1 MEAIELVY
9 YMSVG
14 SVKLVT
20 QYLSSQG
27 RKKLLNDLV
36 ENLVLERADESS
48 EVLLSELLD
57 VISEDEKEPVL
68 AKLHLFAI
76 RILNNQ
82 NYQISEKNG
91 FSSILMLSQK
101 LSKLTAT
108 LVDHVIGNLSRFVET
123 EKGGLNFETG
133 SRDLID
139 NYTFGKPDLCEPIQE
154 DVSTAMAL
162 RLLSFIEVL
171 SRDALIGHQP
181 TIDFYACILLG
192 FDDDKIREC
201 CSQIIRWRI
210 SFIKENSEMNLFVW
224 DVIQLLMNSPNQK
237 KVILAFVF
245 WLRYLNEQSI
255 QSLSMNSEYQEALQ
269 RDQYWS
275 FLKAGLMSK
284 VHEQRKYALS
294 IIKLTVNSIARS
306 FENSFIKWEI
316 SLEDRNLA
324 LWRKFCTLYE
334 IIGLDTSLHQAKAAS
349 RDIISIL
356 IEDSAIK
363 FPFALIILSIGFHAS
378 MESVRKFSLELV
390 LSIPS
395 NRLHLLHEDNYEFL
409 KNTFFPF
416 VFTANYYNTIRTES
430 GYECPFGDKVIKFLS
445 GCLQDLSQK
454 QHVRR
459 LTHVVLEMLDINRM
473 TFDPARL
480 YIVQGLLQGLNRLQ
494 SSLNHVIVEEDL
506 SLLYRIFERVAENE
520 IFQLMTQTINLRLLL
535 FADFDRVGF
544 GGLLQA
550 LAKFIKIN
558 GDLGYAI
565 LSDQIDFFL
574 DSVSENFQKQEL
586 LAFYEDNK
594 NQLAVENFI
603 VYLALIIPN
612 NKSMITLLATDI
624 LHHPQSW
631 KILIQLKANTVWFSD
646 IVNEPVLSSR
656 MKQLVSNMINSPS
669 SCSDIYFEN
678 TNCLIEDTNVF
689 SHTFWNNTDLTNFW
703 INISTEFGSSNE
715 VTLTLAT
722 AKFGFFVEV
731 LQQCVSS
738 EVAENFLTWEKVL
751 YLGTTSFQNQP
762 KNTSTTFY
770 RVKDQYYGSLFRM
783 IQILAKISK
792 IDGTFKKKV
801 HDLVAG
807 KVSFAGYYG
816 KLEAIN
822 LLHLI
827 IQLGHPLTIEESLSL
842 VQILEVIWD
851 DLTID
856 RLILNQRPLHL
867 TFIELAFSVPVLSC
881 SLETSGRLSRSLKK
895 LALQIIDNGY
905 GRKSLLPTMINCL
918 SSFQLRLNDGFEK
931 SFWLGEVLVYGFFLQ
946 QLNNNLCRLELIL
959 GSIYDRE
966 FNFDGDRIYERV
978 YGAEEVSFRV
988 NIAAILASIKS
999 STFAFHIWNFILTNN
1014 SIFHLQTPVKRNDG
1028 IEEWKR
1034 IQLLCVMVLTIKAIG
1049 KSDLVKLVTVILTPL
1064 LFKETSPLCRV
1075 YIEWIISYTMLND
1088 THSRDAILG
1097 YFKDDIDNQQP
1108 TYMTTFERIS
1118 YLVIKK
1124 LDFENESQEL
1134 TNFLV
1139 NYVIPSSSSNR
1150 ALIRHFSVSLVCSV
1164 IPEIT
1169 NKKLD
1174 VPKAVVRSLENIYN
1188 LALKSEGFGTY
1199 RSGDALIWDI
1209 TEDLTLV
1216 GICGGVLLKV
1226 SDRYTEFICQREFA
1240 KYVSEEQK
1248 AKLLLPIG
1256 QDQREQWVYKST
1268 EKPKSGK
1275 DSFLASD
1282 ADIGTLLQTKSGT
1295 WSTVMDVDGTN
1306 ENGHVRKRSD
1316 LIVMG
1321 SLVDKPPN
1329 LGGICRLSDVLG
1341 AGLLTL
1347 GDLRV
1352 KDNIQFKNVA
1362 VTADKWMPLE
1372 EVKRDNI
1379 IEFMLRKKRQGYTL
1393 IGLEQTDDSVELD
1406 SKLKFPKKSLIVL
1419 GMEKEG
1425 IPSAILAELD
1435 FCVEIKQV
1443 GVVRSMNIQTA
1454 TAVIVHAYAI
1464 QHC

>member
-1 MEAIELVY
+1 
-9 YMSVG
+9 MSVG
-14 SVKLVT
+14 SIRLVT
-20 QYLSSQG
+20 QYLSSQE
-27 RKKLLNDLV
+27 RKRLLNDLV
-36 ENLVLERADESS
+36 ENHVLQRADESS

-57 VISEDEKEPVL
+57 VVSEDEKEIIL
-68 AKLHLFAI
+68 ARLQLFAI
-76 RILNNQ
+76 KILNSHNDETPEM
-82 NYQISEKNG
+82 NA
-91 FSSILMLSQK
+91 FSSILMLSRK
-101 LSKLTAT
+101 SSKLTAT
-108 LVDHVIGNLSRFVET
+108 LVDHIVGTLSRFVEI
-123 EKGGLNFETG
+123 EKEGLNFESG
-133 SRDLID
+133 SKELID
-139 NYTFGKPDLCEPIQE
+139 SNTFGKPGLFGSLQE
-154 DVSTAMAL
+154 DVPTAMAL

-181 TIDFYACILLG
+181 IIDFYACILLG
-192 FDDDKIREC
+192 FEDDKVRER

-210 SFIKENSEMNLFVW
+210 SFIKENSDMSSFVW
-224 DVIQLLMNSPNQK
+224 DVIHLLMNSPNQK
-237 KVILAFVF
+237 KVNLAFVF
-245 WLRYLNEQSI
+245 WLRYLNGQSI
-255 QSLSMNSEYQEALQ
+255 QSLSLNSEYQEALQ
-269 RDQYWS
+269 KDRYWLY
-275 FLKAGLMSK
+275 LKAGLISK

-294 IIKLTVNSIARS
+294 IIKLTITSIAKS

-316 SLEDRNLA
+316 PLKDQNVA

-349 RDIISIL
+349 RDIISML
-356 IEDSAIK
+356 TEDSTIRA
-363 FPFALIILSIGFHAS
+363 PFALIILSIGFHAS

-395 NRLHLLHEDNYEFL
+395 NRLHLLQEDNYEFL
-409 KNTFFPF
+409 KTTFFPF
-416 VFTANYYNTIRTES
+416 ILTANYYSTFRTDSE
-430 GYECPFGDKVIKFLS
+430 YECPFGDKVIKFLS
-445 GCLQDLSQK
+445 GCLQDLSEK
-454 QHVRR
+454 EHVRR
-459 LTHVVLEMLDINRM
+459 LTHIILEMLDINRM

-480 YIVQGLLQGLNRLQ
+480 YVVQGLLQGLNRLQ

-506 SLLYRIFERVAENE
+506 SLLYKVFERVAENE

-535 FADFDRVGF
+535 FLDFDRVGF
-544 GGLLQA
+544 QGLLQA
-550 LAKFIKIN
+550 LAKFLRIN
-558 GDLGYAI
+558 GALGYTI

-574 DSVSENFQKQEL
+574 DSVSENFEKQEL

-594 NQLAVENFI
+594 NQLSMENFI
-603 VYLALIIPN
+603 VYLALIVPN
-612 NKSMITLLATDI
+612 NKSMISLLATDI
-624 LHHPQSW
+624 SQHPQSC
-631 KILIQLKANTVWFSD
+631 KILIQLKANASWFSD
-646 IVNEPVLSSR
+646 IVNEPVISSEI
-656 MKQLVSNMINSPS
+656 KQLVCKMITHPS
-669 SCSDIYFEN
+669 SCSEIYFEN
-678 TNCLIEDTNVF
+678 TNCLIRDTSIF
-689 SHTFWNNTDLTNFW
+689 SHPFWNNTDLNNFW
-703 INISTEFGSSNE
+703 ISILTEFESSNE
-715 VTLTLAT
+715 GTLTLAT
-722 AKFGFFVEV
+722 AKFDFFVEV
-731 LQQCVSS
+731 LQHSVFSD
-738 EVAENFLTWEKVL
+738 VAESFLTWENVF
-751 YLGTTSFQNQP
+751 YLGTTSFKNQP
-762 KNTSTTFY
+762 KNTSTAFY
-770 RVKDQYYGSLFRM
+770 KVKDQCYGSLFRM
-783 IQILAKISK
+783 IQLLAKISR
-792 IDGTFKKKV
+792 IDGTFKEKV
-801 HDLVAG
+801 YNLLSHNAF
-807 KVSFAGYYG
+807 FAGFYG

-822 LLHLI
+822 LLQVLI
-827 IQLGHPLTIEESLSL
+827 QSSDPLTTDESLSL
-842 VQILEVIWD
+842 VQIMEVIWD
-851 DLTID
+851 DLTVD

-867 TFIELAFSVPVLSC
+867 AFIELAFSVPILSC
-881 SLETSGRLSRSLKK
+881 SLEASGRLSRSLRR

-918 SSFQLRLNDGFEK
+918 SSFQLRHNDGFEN

-946 QLNNNLCRLELIL
+946 QLNNNLCRLELVL
-959 GSIYDRE
+959 GSIYDQE

-978 YGAEEVSFRV
+978 YGAEEVSFRA
-988 NIAAILASIKS
+988 NIAASLASIKS
-999 STFAFHIWNFILTNN
+999 SVFALHIWRFILTND

-1028 IEEWKR
+1028 VEEWKR
-1034 IQLLCVMVLTIKAIG
+1034 IQLLCVMVLTIKTIG
-1049 KSDLVKLVTVILTPL
+1049 KSDLVTLVTEIFAPL

-1075 YIEWIISYTMLND
+1075 YIEWILSYTLLNV
-1088 THSRDAILG
+1088 TPSKEAILA

-1124 LDFENESQEL
+1124 LDFESESQEL

-1139 NYVIPSSSSNR
+1139 NYLIPSCSSNR

-1164 IPEIT
+1164 IPEIK
-1169 NKKLD
+1169 NKNLN
-1174 VPKAVVRSLENIYN
+1174 VPKAVVHSLENIYN
-1188 LALKSEGFGTY
+1188 MALKSEGFGTY

-1248 AKLLLPIG
+1248 EKLLLPIG
-1256 QDQREQWVYKST
+1256 QDEREQWVHRSP
-1268 EKPKSGK
+1268 EKQISNKC
-1275 DSFLASD
+1275 SFSASD

-1316 LIVMG
+1316 LIVMA

-1347 GDLRV
+1347 DDMRV
-1352 KDNIQFKNVA
+1352 KEHIQFKNVA

-1372 EVKRDNI
+1372 EVKKENI
-1379 IEFMLRKKRQGYTL
+1379 IEFMLRKKKQGYTL
-1393 IGLEQTDDSVELD
+1393 IGLEQTDDSAELN
-1406 SKLKFPKKSLIVL
+1406 SELKFPKKSLIVL

-1443 GVVRSMNIQTA
+1443 GVIRSMNIQTA